1 MNSNMSG
8 ATVRISSPAPVEV
21 RSWRSLWRKRWV
33 MREHV
38 IFAGRIE
45 SGSLTR
51 GLNQPARA
59 NIYAVDALASFQ
71 DDAPAKERQ

>member
-1 MNSNMSG
+1 MSG
-8 ATVRISSPAPVEV
+8 NIAGDIVRVSSPAPIEV

-38 IFAGRIE
+38 IFAGMIE

-59 NIYAVDALASFQ
+59 SIQAVDALASFQ
-71 DDAPAKERQ
+71 ESRPS